1 MKRVLVVLLA
11 VLCLGVPAGASAPGD
26 SASAAIVVDA
36 ATGRV
41 LYGHD
46 TEVERPI
53 ASITKLMTALVAV
66 ERGPGLATE
75 LTIRPEWTGIE
86 GSSLYLRAGET
97 LTVEELLYGLLLVS
111 GKDAA
116 EALAAGCAGTVD
128 AFLVWMNEKAAEL
141 GMEHSRFSS
150 PSGLE
155 DEGNYSTA
163 ADMARL
169 ARAVLENE
177 TLQRIC
183 STRSASVAGR
193 VLVNHNKLLWR
204 YEGCAGLKTGYTDQA
219 GRTLVSC
226 AVRDGQTLIAVTLND
241 GDDWADHAAL
251 LDYGFETYPNE
262 TVVAGGAILGTA
274 PVSGSV
280 TPLVLLAAEE
290 DFVYPL
296 AEGDTAEWQ
305 LTLDEALSAP
315 LSAGQKVGT
324 VSVTVNGAPAGSV
337 ALVCAAPAANDR
349 AEAQSLW
356 ERLWTGLTGWLF

>member
-1 MKRVLVVLLA
+1 MKRVLPVLLA
-11 VLCLGVPAGASAPGD
+11 ALYLGVPAAAAAGD

-36 ATGRV
+36 ASGRV

-46 TEVERPI
+46 TEAERPI
-53 ASITKLMTALVAV
+53 ASVTKLMTALVAV
-66 ERGPGLATE
+66 ERGPGLGAE

-86 GSSLYLRAGET
+86 GSSMYLRSGET

-111 GKDAA
+111 GNDAA
-116 EALAAGCAGTVD
+116 VALAAGCAGTVAD
-128 AFLVWMNEKAAEL
+128 FLVWMNEKAAAL
-141 GMEHSRFSS
+141 GMEHTRFSS

-163 ADMARL
+163 ADMAAL
-169 ARAVLENE
+169 ARAVLGNE
-177 TLQRIC
+177 TLRRIC

-204 YEGCAGLKTGYTDQA
+204 YEGCEGLKTGYTDQA

-226 AVRDGQTLIAVTLND
+226 ASRDGQTLIVVTLND
-241 GDDWADHAAL
+241 RDDWADHAAL

-262 TVVAGGAILGTA
+262 TVAAAGEILGAA

-280 TPLVLLAAEE
+280 TPLAALTAAE

-296 AEGDTAEWQ
+296 ARGETAEWR

-324 VSVTVNGAPAGSV
+324 VWVTVNGEPAGSV
-337 ALVCAAPAANDR
+337 DLVCAAGVTDDR

-356 ERLWTGLTGWLF
+356 ERLWTGLTGR